1 MTTVDQ
7 VAPLAP
13 AAAAPMPV
21 TPLDPATTTP
31 MPVASRLI
39 GPIADSIALVSA
51 ALTLLVLSGI
61 TPIEPVHAL
70 AIALDLLR
78 SLIHGG
84 AAPAAT
90 ATSLIQVGIVALL
103 LIGNLVTDALL
114 LLVPM
119 PMSSRLVG
127 AIALGLAL
135 LWATV
140 TFLVLGGLTRIAP
153 VDEVVKQLLLGNAVT
168 GVLLLA
174 IIGREVWV
182 VIQARR
188 RGRAGSRLHIQIVS
202 LFLVIA
208 AVPTVLVSVVASTT
222 LDRGLDRFFSTRTR
236 AMIEQSLIVANAY
249 VTEHAAE
256 VRGEDLAMA
265 YDLGREKPAFDQ
277 NRDQFRKFLAA
288 QATGRNLSAALILKS
303 DGSIVEPDGIAVDK
317 KFVRPSAQLLAETSE
332 TEPQVAFIPEG
343 DNVAS
348 VVKLNGYDDMYL
360 YVARLLDPRV
370 VQQLRNTQESVGEYA
385 NLEER
390 RLGIQIAFAL
400 MFTVIALIVLLS
412 SAWIGLDFANRLVA
426 PIRRLIGAAN
436 VVSTGNLNIQ
446 VPVRRSEGDLAQ
458 LGETFN
464 KMTQELRTQHDDI
477 VRARDLIDSRRRFT
491 EAVLAGASAGVIGVN
506 ADGRVSILNR
516 SAERLIGRIESDVLG
531 QPLAAIAPEL
541 AEIFQSAQGGN
552 QRLVQRQIT
561 LTRDGQERNYS
572 VRVTSE
578 QSSESDHGYVITI
591 DDITE
596 LVLAQRSSAWADIA
610 RRIAHEI
617 KNPLTPIQLSAERL
631 RRKYGKTITEDPA
644 VFEQCTETI
653 VRQVDDIKR
662 MVDEFS
668 RFARMPKAV
677 VADDDVADTV
687 RQVVFLLRVAH
698 PDIDFEVE
706 LPAET
711 MTARFD
717 RRLISQ
723 ALTNIVK
730 NATEAI
736 GAVPAAE
743 LGRGRIVVNARRE
756 GNDVVIDVV
765 DNGIGL
771 PKENRARLLEPYVT
785 TREKGTGL
793 ELAIVGRILE
803 EHGGKLELHDASEK
817 IPGARGAWMQL
828 RFGAEP
834 ESAAAAAAEPA
845 VESRAAAE

>member
-1 MTTVDQ
+1 MSTVEQ
-7 VAPLAP
+7 VAPHEP
-13 AAAAPMPV
+13 AAA
-21 TPLDPATTTP
+21 TP
-31 MPVASRLI
+31 MPASPGLI
-39 GPIADSIALVSA
+39 GPIADSIALFLT

-61 TPIEPVHAL
+61 TPIAPVSGL
-70 AIALDLLR
+70 ATALDLLHG
-78 SLIHGG
+78 LIHDGTDVTVTS
-84 AAPAAT
+84 AAAIQAA
-90 ATSLIQVGIVALL
+90 LVVLL
-103 LIGNLVTDALL
+103 LVGNIVTDALL
-114 LLVPM
+114 LLAPM
-119 PMSSRLVG
+119 PMSSRLIG

-135 LWATV
+135 LWAAA

-182 VIQARR
+182 VIQARW
-188 RGRAGSRLHIQIVS
+188 RGRAGSRLHVQIVG
-202 LFLVIA
+202 LFSVIA
-208 AVPTVLVSVVASTT
+208 AVPTILIAVVASTT

-249 VTEHAAE
+249 VSEHAEAI
-256 VRGEDLAMA
+256 RGEIMAMA
-265 YDLGREKPAFDQ
+265 YDLSRAKPIFDQ
-277 NRDQFRKFLAA
+277 DRDQFRKFLTA
-288 QATGRNLSAALILKS
+288 QAKGRNLSAAIIIKP
-303 DGSIVEPDGIAVDK
+303 DGSSVDRADVTMDQKIVL
-317 KFVRPSAQLLAETSE
+317 PSAQILSE
-332 TEPQVAFIPEG
+332 VTDTDPQVALIPEG
-343 DNVAS
+343 DHVAA
-348 VVKLNGYDDMYL
+348 VIKLHGYDDMYL

-370 VQQLRNTQESVGEYA
+370 VQQLRATQESVGEYA
-385 NLEER
+385 NLEAR

-400 MFTVIALIVLLS
+400 MFAVIALIVLLS

-436 VVSTGNLNIQ
+436 VVSTGNLDIQ
-446 VPVRRSEGDLAQ
+446 VPVRRSEGDLAR

-464 KMTQELRTQHDDI
+464 KMTHELRTQHEDI

-506 ADGRVSILNR
+506 ADGRISILNR
-516 SAERLIGRIESDVLG
+516 SAERLIGRSESEALG
-531 QPLAAIAPEL
+531 QPLAQVSPEL
-541 AEIFQSAQGGN
+541 AEIFQAACNSS
-552 QRLVQRQIT
+552 QRLIQRQVT
-561 LTRDGQERNYS
+561 VARDGQERNYS

-578 QSSESDHGYVITI
+578 QATEAEHGYVITI

-596 LVLAQRSSAWADIA
+596 LVLAQRTSAWADIA

-631 RRKYGKTITEDPA
+631 RRKYGKSISEDPA

-677 VADDDVADTV
+677 IADEDIAETI
-687 RQVVFLLRVAH
+687 RQVVFLLRVGY
-698 PDIDFEVE
+698 PDIEFEVQ
-706 LPAET
+706 LPAEF
-711 MTARFD
+711 MPARFD

-736 GAVPAAE
+736 AAVPPAE
-743 LGRGRIVVNARRE
+743 LGRGRIVVSVKRE
-756 GNDVVIDVV
+756 GKEVVIDVT

-793 ELAIVGRILE
+793 GLAIVGRVLE
-803 EHGGKLELHDASEK
+803 EHGGRIELRDASEK

-828 RFGAEP
+828 RFVAEP
-834 ESAAAAAAEPA
+834 VQALASAEP
-845 VESRAAAE
+845 VEPRAAAE